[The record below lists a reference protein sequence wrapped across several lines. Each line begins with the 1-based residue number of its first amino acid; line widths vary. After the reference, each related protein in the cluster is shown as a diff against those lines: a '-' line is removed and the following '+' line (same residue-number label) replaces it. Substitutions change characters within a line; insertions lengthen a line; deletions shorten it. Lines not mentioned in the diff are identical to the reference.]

1 MRTTVEWRGQR
12 EESLNWMIEQK
23 KLPNPNNSRKTLK
36 NKIKHTLGALWNY
49 NKRLIS
55 HVFGVPKREKKG

>member
-23 KLPNPNNSRKTLK
+23 KLPNPNNRGKTLK
-36 NKIKHTLGALWNY
+36 NKTK
-49 NKRLIS
+49 
-55 HVFGVPKREKKG
+55 